1 MLFLLSNYQISRC
14 LIYLTKVLIFFY
26 IQAGVFCT
34 VWSLLCNY
42 CKFPLHVNK
51 HFYSKLKIITPN
63 MSLESFSLT
72 IWDMCKAYDLFK
84 KKNIISK
91 ALFFYQ
97 TNCKEKT
104 KKQQTLVLFL
114 ISSFLNLFNTITYCG
129 FIILLGI
136 NF

>member
-1 MLFLLSNYQISRC
+1 MRFLLSNYQISRC
-14 LIYLTKVLIFFY
+14 LIYLTKVLIFFFTY
-26 IQAGVFCT
+26 KREYFA

-42 CKFPLHVNK
+42 CKFPLHVNN

-84 KKNIISK
+84 KKILYQNLFSFIKQIARKKLRNIKCLS
-91 ALFFYQ
+91 F
-97 TNCKEKT
+97 
-104 KKQQTLVLFL
+104 FL

-129 FIILLGI
+129 FIIHVY
-136 NF
+136 